1 MYVGFSDSSNSRD
14 SFEIDSF
21 NTKYEND
28 AGKRSGFFIVRTLDD
43 IVTNNKTNKSHVITV
58 VYNGIT
64 TTEEKEIKE
73 IRNKLSDR
81 KDYDVSLDYDSNGY
95 VNKYTIEDI
104 EVSKK
109 EIEMDANVDIQIP
122 NVSVIAD
129 ASKEIDIEKIKK
141 YIENMNSDSE
151 EHKKRISI
159 ELPEEHEEQ
168 IKEKVE
174 KDYDINS
181 VLERARGKRETDYEI
196 ERHRKLNSNGYD
208 ILKSIQIREES
219 DEDKTEPIDELN
231 TQEKTIVELIQ
242 NIQNNKSQEKSTK
255 DDTEDLFGELMGKNE
270 NTIVMAPI
278 DNEEKNNENIKEALL
293 NITED
298 LETIKESINDKIV
311 SDTVDGQ
318 KINDELDSLNNSDK
332 NENENKD
339 ADSDGSESEK
349 IVADKSFYTNS
360 LSFNKTDF
368 EGFEDLEKNQ
378 KKGNVF
384 AKIVV
389 TLIILLLLANSIALS
404 IRGCFSGDAS
414 VSNIQ
419 YTL

>member
-1 MYVGFSDSSNSRD
+1 MSSRM
-14 SFEIDSF
+14 E
-21 NTKYEND
+21 KYENNSLD
-28 AGKRSGFFIVRTLDD
+28 SMSRTKRNQD
-43 IVTNNKTNKSHVITV
+43 IYNVSDMSELSRIKTNT
-58 VYNGIT
+58 
-64 TTEEKEIKE
+64 
-73 IRNKLSDR
+73 
-81 KDYDVSLDYDSNGY
+81 
-95 VNKYTIEDI
+95 
-104 EVSKK
+104 
-109 EIEMDANVDIQIP
+109 

-141 YIENMNSDSE
+141 YIENMNTDSE

-159 ELPEEHEEQ
+159 QLPEEHEEQ

-181 VLERARGKRETDYEI
+181 VLERARDKRETDYEL

-208 ILKSIQIREES
+208 ILKSIQIKEES
-219 DEDKTEPIDELN
+219 SEDKTEPIDELN

-242 NIQNNKSQEKSTK
+242 NIQNGNSQEKNKK

-278 DNEEKNNENIKEALL
+278 DNEEKNRENIKEALL

-298 LETIKESINDKIV
+298 LETIKESLNDK
-311 SDTVDGQ
+311 TVDRQ
-318 KINDELDSLNNSDK
+318 KNSDELLSIDDS
-332 NENENKD
+332 NKYESEDGD
-339 ADSDGSESEK
+339 ADSDESEQEK

-384 AKIVV
+384 AKIAV
-389 TLIILLLLANSIALS
+389 TLIILLLLATIFLILNFLL
-404 IRGCFSGDAS
+404 DW
-414 VSNIQ
+414 NIF
-419 YTL
+419 

>member
-1 MYVGFSDSSNSRD
+1 M
-14 SFEIDSF
+14 E
-21 NTKYEND
+21 KYENNSLD
-28 AGKRSGFFIVRTLDD
+28 SMSRTKRNQD
-43 IVTNNKTNKSHVITV
+43 IYNVSDMSELSRIKTNT
-58 VYNGIT
+58 
-64 TTEEKEIKE
+64 
-73 IRNKLSDR
+73 
-81 KDYDVSLDYDSNGY
+81 
-95 VNKYTIEDI
+95 
-104 EVSKK
+104 
-109 EIEMDANVDIQIP
+109 

-141 YIENMNSDSE
+141 YIENMNTDSE

-159 ELPEEHEEQ
+159 QLPEEHEEQ

-181 VLERARGKRETDYEI
+181 VLERARDKRETDYEL

-208 ILKSIQIREES
+208 ILKSIQIKEES
-219 DEDKTEPIDELN
+219 SEDKTEPIDELN

-242 NIQNNKSQEKSTK
+242 NIQNGNSQEKNKK
-255 DDTEDLFGELMGKNE
+255 DDTEDLFGELMGENE

-278 DNEEKNNENIKEALL
+278 DNEEKNKENIKEALL

-298 LETIKESINDKIV
+298 LETIKESLNDK
-311 SDTVDGQ
+311 TVDRQ
-318 KINDELDSLNNSDK
+318 KISDELYSIDDS
-332 NENENKD
+332 NKYESEDGD
-339 ADSDGSESEK
+339 ADSNESEQEK

-384 AKIVV
+384 AKIAV
-389 TLIILLLLANSIALS
+389 TLIILLLLATIFLILNFLL
-404 IRGCFSGDAS
+404 DW
-414 VSNIQ
+414 NIF
-419 YTL
+419 

>member
-1 MYVGFSDSSNSRD
+1 MVKNMSSRM
-14 SFEIDSF
+14 E
-21 NTKYEND
+21 KYENNSLD
-28 AGKRSGFFIVRTLDD
+28 SMSRTKRNQD
-43 IVTNNKTNKSHVITV
+43 IYNVSDMSELSRIKTNT
-58 VYNGIT
+58 
-64 TTEEKEIKE
+64 
-73 IRNKLSDR
+73 
-81 KDYDVSLDYDSNGY
+81 
-95 VNKYTIEDI
+95 
-104 EVSKK
+104 
-109 EIEMDANVDIQIP
+109 

-141 YIENMNSDSE
+141 YIENMNTDSE

-159 ELPEEHEEQ
+159 QLPEEHEEQ

-181 VLERARGKRETDYEI
+181 VLERARDKRETDYEL

-208 ILKSIQIREES
+208 ILKSIQIKEES
-219 DEDKTEPIDELN
+219 SEDKTEPIDELN

-242 NIQNNKSQEKSTK
+242 NIQNGNSQEKNKK

-278 DNEEKNNENIKEALL
+278 DNEEKNKENIKEALL

-298 LETIKESINDKIV
+298 LETIKESLNDE
-311 SDTVDGQ
+311 TVDRQ
-318 KINDELDSLNNSDK
+318 KISDELLSIDDS
-332 NENENKD
+332 NKYESEDED
-339 ADSDGSESEK
+339 ADSDESEQEK

-384 AKIVV
+384 AKIAV
-389 TLIILLLLANSIALS
+389 TLIILLLLATIFLILNFLL
-404 IRGCFSGDAS
+404 DW
-414 VSNIQ
+414 NIF
-419 YTL
+419 

>member
-1 MYVGFSDSSNSRD
+1 MVKNMSSRM
-14 SFEIDSF
+14 E
-21 NTKYEND
+21 KYENNSLD
-28 AGKRSGFFIVRTLDD
+28 SMSRTKRNQD
-43 IVTNNKTNKSHVITV
+43 IYNVSDMSELSRIKTNT
-58 VYNGIT
+58 
-64 TTEEKEIKE
+64 
-73 IRNKLSDR
+73 
-81 KDYDVSLDYDSNGY
+81 
-95 VNKYTIEDI
+95 
-104 EVSKK
+104 
-109 EIEMDANVDIQIP
+109 

-141 YIENMNSDSE
+141 YIENMNTDSE

-159 ELPEEHEEQ
+159 QLPEEHEEQ

-181 VLERARGKRETDYEI
+181 VLERARDKRETDYEL

-208 ILKSIQIREES
+208 ILKSIQIKEES
-219 DEDKTEPIDELN
+219 SEDKTEPIDELN

-242 NIQNNKSQEKSTK
+242 NIQNGNSQEKNKK

-278 DNEEKNNENIKEALL
+278 DNEEKNRENIKEALL

-298 LETIKESINDKIV
+298 LETIKESLNDK
-311 SDTVDGQ
+311 TVDRQ
-318 KINDELDSLNNSDK
+318 KNSDELLSIDDS
-332 NENENKD
+332 NKYESEDGD
-339 ADSDGSESEK
+339 ADSDESEQEK

-384 AKIVV
+384 AKIAV
-389 TLIILLLLANSIALS
+389 TLIILLLLATIFLILNFLL
-404 IRGCFSGDAS
+404 DW
-414 VSNIQ
+414 NIF
-419 YTL
+419 

>member
-1 MYVGFSDSSNSRD
+1 M
-14 SFEIDSF
+14 E
-21 NTKYEND
+21 KYENNSLD
-28 AGKRSGFFIVRTLDD
+28 SMSRTKRNQD
-43 IVTNNKTNKSHVITV
+43 IYNVSDMSELSRIKTNT
-58 VYNGIT
+58 
-64 TTEEKEIKE
+64 
-73 IRNKLSDR
+73 
-81 KDYDVSLDYDSNGY
+81 
-95 VNKYTIEDI
+95 
-104 EVSKK
+104 
-109 EIEMDANVDIQIP
+109 

-141 YIENMNSDSE
+141 YIENMNTDSE

-159 ELPEEHEEQ
+159 QLPEEHEEQ

-181 VLERARGKRETDYEI
+181 VLERARDKRETDYEL

-208 ILKSIQIREES
+208 ILKSIQIKEES
-219 DEDKTEPIDELN
+219 SEDKTEPIDELN

-242 NIQNNKSQEKSTK
+242 NIQNGNSQEKNKK

-278 DNEEKNNENIKEALL
+278 DNEEKNKENIKEALL

-298 LETIKESINDKIV
+298 LETIKESLNDE
-311 SDTVDGQ
+311 TVDRQ
-318 KINDELDSLNNSDK
+318 KISDELLSIDDS
-332 NENENKD
+332 NKYESEDED
-339 ADSDGSESEK
+339 ADSDESEQEK

-384 AKIVV
+384 AKIAV
-389 TLIILLLLANSIALS
+389 TLIILLLLATIFLILNFLL
-404 IRGCFSGDAS
+404 DW
-414 VSNIQ
+414 NIF
-419 YTL
+419 